1 MKSIAIPYAR
11 HVQTGE
17 IVDPSQVERGRAAN
31 VECLECGEM
40 LLARK
45 GGKNIWHF
53 AHGDH
58 SNCSASGE
66 SILHFV
72 AKHRLAAGIGR
83 FLPAP
88 DTENLGRIR
97 IKYGRTEVGIAGDN
111 EGEIVRRVDVTL
123 GVEILKS
130 ESENPVY
137 VIVEVNVTNR
147 KDDDYIELLK
157 KYNLPALE
165 VDVPA
170 DTGENLDKLDQILFE
185 SVHNWR
191 WLNRTED
198 FLPSQRAPRR
208 ERLAPRTPLRTPR
221 RGRRRGRRRR

>member
-31 VECLECGEM
+31 VECLECGER

-45 GGKNIWHF
+45 GQKNIWHF
-53 AHGDH
+53 AHEDH

-72 AKHRLAAGIGR
+72 AKNRLAAALDR
-83 FLPAP
+83 FLPAL
-88 DTENLGRIR
+88 DTENLGRLR
-97 IKYGRTEVGIAGDN
+97 IKYGKTEVGIAGDN
-111 EGEIVRRVDVTL
+111 EGEIIRRVDVTL
-123 GVEILKS
+123 GVEIPGSGSKNL
-130 ESENPVY
+130 VY
-137 VIVEVNVTNR
+137 IIVEVNVTNR
-147 KDDDYIELLK
+147 KDDEYIELLK

-165 VDVPA
+165 VDVPPG
-170 DTGENLDKLDQILFE
+170 TGVSLDRLDQILFE

-191 WLNRTED
+191 WLNRTGD
-198 FLPSQRAPRR
+198 FRPSLP
-208 ERLAPRTPLRTPR
+208 TP
-221 RGRRRGRRRR
+221 

>member
-1 MKSIAIPYAR
+1 MKGIAIPYAR
-11 HVQTGE
+11 HVQTGK

-31 VECLECGEM
+31 VECLECGER

-45 GGKNIWHF
+45 GDKNIWHF
-53 AHGDH
+53 AHEDH

-72 AKHRLAAGIGR
+72 AKHRLAAGIDR

-97 IKYGRTEVGIAGDN
+97 VKFGKTEVGIAGDN
-111 EGEIVRRVDVTL
+111 EGEIIRRVDVTL
-123 GVEILKS
+123 GVEIPRA
-130 ESENPVY
+130 ESEDLVY
-137 VIVEVNVTNR
+137 IIVEVNVTNR

-170 DTGENLDKLDQILFE
+170 DTGESLDKLDQTLFE

-191 WLNRTED
+191 WLNRTEA
-198 FLPSQRAPRR
+198 FLSLQRATQR
-208 ERLAPRTPLRTPR
+208 ERLAPRTP
-221 RGRRRGRRRR
+221 RRGRRRR